1 MKTNRLVILEGSL
14 TLLFAIVVTVL
25 AAWAM
30 CYSFI
35 PSILVAMFLGCISG
49 LRINRIIEDSIS

>member
-1 MKTNRLVILEGSL
+1 MKTYRLAILEGSL
-14 TLLFAIVVTVL
+14 TLLFAMVVSVL

-35 PSILVAMFLGCISG
+35 PSILVAVFMGCFSG